1 MTKVDAKHVET
12 HLGFPASWLP
22 TPHRWTPFSTISW
35 QDMASV
41 ENSAMAGAWR
51 AQRIS
56 ASRDFRSH
64 SESLRTLGVTAKS
77 GVENCATAIYSAAFR
92 EPICCAESCT
102 TPLIS
107 VAQHPLHCRFN
118 QKRKLAN
125 SSDWPSSLWTS
136 FCLGARWNPCF
147 FHVFSASAPWAAS
160 GSFPVSFLLVD
171 SPGDDDD
178 SSHLNTVF
186 REQDASINSV
196 AWTVRNGLVDLKSRR
211 RKHALSI
218 LWMAS
223 RGCLKPRPQLWLVW
237 PWLVRVWSSAIKSMT
252 RTSEASGFGILLR
265 QNTEASSQPGSMP

>member
-1 MTKVDAKHVET
+1 MTKVDAKYIET
-12 HLGFPASWLP
+12 HLGFPASHS
-22 TPHRWTPFSTISW
+22 PHRWTPFSTISW

-51 AQRIS
+51 AQSFLVQEIS
-56 ASRDFRSH
+56 GVTRSLL
-64 SESLRTLGVTAKS
+64 ESLQNLCWK
-77 GVENCATAIYSAAFR
+77 NWKLCYSAAFR

-107 VAQHPLHCRFN
+107 VAQRPLQHCRFN

-147 FHVFSASAPWAAS
+147 FMFFSASAPWAAS

-237 PWLVRVWSSAIKSMT
+237 PWLVRIWSSAIKSMT
-252 RTSEASGFGILLR
+252 RMSEASGFGILLR